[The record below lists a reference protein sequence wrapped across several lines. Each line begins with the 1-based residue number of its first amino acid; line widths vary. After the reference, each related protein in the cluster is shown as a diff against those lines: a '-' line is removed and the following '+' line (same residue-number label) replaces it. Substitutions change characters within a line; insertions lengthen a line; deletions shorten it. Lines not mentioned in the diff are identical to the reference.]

1 MDIRIENLTL
11 HNFKGVRSLKVPM
24 EGLNVEIAGRN
35 GAGKSTIFDAF
46 IWLLFGKDHRGQDWT
61 NFDIKPIDPATGDA
75 IHHLDHY
82 VEAQL
87 LIDGSRKILRRE
99 IREDWIKPRGQAEE
113 VFKGHTQ
120 AFFIDGVPCSTKR
133 DYDTAV
139 AQWISEDIF
148 KIVTNPH
155 YLVDDQYTDWKARR
169 KVLLSL
175 AGDIDLTGIRAR
187 FADVL
192 AEAAGT
198 PLEDFRKK
206 VAADRK
212 ATRKELDTANA
223 NIKAWYK
230 ALPEVV
236 DAGNARAEKA
246 ALEAEAEKK
255 VDAVKAEIADIDAA
269 VLNANEAVGK
279 VRAQINEKAAQ
290 IRELEKEQE
299 DLAKRAYRAARD
311 LYAEELE
318 AWNKQQNSIAAAEQ
332 VIRKG
337 KVDKEAISRGIEGLG
352 EKEQA
357 KLDALHNMGIKY
369 AEELRAAFDQ
379 PDKCPTCGQPLPV
392 DYLETQREEFEA
404 KRRQRLEQMKAD
416 GQRLKDDIAE
426 IRAEIRK
433 NTDYLATISEGQIP
447 AAELLLQK
455 LQNAPISRPVEPEY
469 DAIRTSTQSSPKY
482 AEIAA
487 KIKALDAECKQLAL
501 SNPADLEDSVAK
513 RAEKDAEIARIRKDL
528 AAAVEPL
535 MEQIAA
541 EKERRRLEGMIA
553 AEEDRARELAD
564 ELARLERLEFSAAEL
579 AKAEIDAQTDA
590 VNALFEVARWKMFD
604 YTLDGGAV
612 EMCEALSP
620 DGVPYRSMNDAMRV
634 QIGMDVIRTVGA
646 RYGITA
652 PIFID
657 NAESVLQ
664 NTFDTPAQVIRLVV
678 ADQDLTINK

>member
-1 MDIRIENLTL
+1 MTL
-11 HNFKGVRSLKVPM
+11 HNFKGVRDLTVDL
-24 EGLNVEIAGRN
+24 GGRNAEIAGRN

-46 IWLLFGKDHRGQDWT
+46 TWLLFGKDHRGQDWT
-61 NFDIKPIDPATGDA
+61 NFDIKPIDPDTGEPF
-75 IHHLDHY
+75 HRLDHW

-87 LIDGSRKILRRE
+87 AIDGSAKTLRRE
-99 IREDWIKPRGQAEE
+99 IREDWVKPRGQAEE
-113 VFKGHTQ
+113 VLKGHTQ
-120 AFFIDGVPCSTKR
+120 TFSIDGIPCSTKR

-139 AQWISEDIF
+139 AQWIGEDIF
-148 KIVTNPH
+148 KIVTNP
-155 YLVDDQYTDWKARR
+155 LFLIDDRYTNWQARR
-169 KVLLSL
+169 KVLLAL
-175 AGDIDLTGIRAR
+175 AGDVDMTAIYDK
-187 FADVL
+187 FAEVV
-192 AEAAGT
+192 AAANGT
-198 PLEDFRKK
+198 PLEVFRKK
-206 VAADRK
+206 IAADKK
-212 ATRKELDTANA
+212 ACKTDLATANA
-223 NIKAWYK
+223 NVKAWYK

-236 DAGNARAEKA
+236 DAGSARAEKA

-279 VRAQINEKAAQ
+279 VRAQINEKGAQ

-299 DLAKRAYRAARD
+299 ALVHRNHRAALD
-311 LYAEELE
+311 LYNEELE

-337 KVDKEAISRGIEGLG
+337 KVDKEALSRGIEGLC

-357 KLDALHNMGIKY
+357 KLDALHNMGVKY

-379 PDKCPTCGQPLPV
+379 PDKCPTCGQPLPAE
-392 DYLETQREEFEA
+392 YLETQREEFEA

-447 AAELLLQK
+447 AAELQLQK
-455 LQNAPISRPVEPEY
+455 LQTAPISRPVEPEY

-487 KIKALDAECKQLAL
+487 KIKALEAERDKLAE

-535 MEQIAA
+535 MEAIAA
-541 EKERRRLEGMIA
+541 EKERQRLEGMI
-553 AEEDRARELAD
+553 EEEKDRALKLAD
-564 ELARLERLEFSAAEL
+564 ELARLERLEFDAAEY
-579 AKAEIDAQTDA
+579 AKAQIDAQTDA
-590 VNALFEVARWKMFD
+590 VNRLFTVARWRMFD
-604 YTLDGGAV
+604 FTLDGGAV
-612 EMCEALSP
+612 ETCEAMSL
-620 DGVPYRSMNDAMRV
+620 DGVPYRSMNDAKRV
-634 QIGMDVIRTVGA
+634 QIGMDVIATVGT
-646 RYGITA
+646 RYSVTA

-664 NTFDTPAQVIRLVV
+664 DKFATRAQVVRLVV
-678 ADQDLTINK
+678 ADQDLTINQQ